1 MPAELGSGGNL
12 AVPDGGGGSDPG
24 VVGVRAIRGAYP
36 AQRVVV
42 SVGFTAGQPEDWLD
56 FSWIAVW
63 NVGLS
68 GAKGIRTLQ
77 SISLTCGELHY
88 SDQVILSGATRNR
101 TRPKNCRDL
110 RKARNLATRKYA
122 KRRETTCGYAKG
134 VDGINIMERGA

>member
-1 MPAELGSGGNL
+1 MVAVGQILVSLVYLQFAARIPLSGSSYQWASRL
-12 AVPDGGGGSDPG
+12 ANPKIGRIFG
-24 VVGVRAIRGAYP
+24 
-36 AQRVVV
+36 
-42 SVGFTAGQPEDWLD
+42 
-56 FSWIAVW
+56 WIAVW